1 MANLHGFLMSPGTIP
16 EFGISPDELVPIF
29 SRSKISGY
37 NDILFPGP
45 WDYLNVE
52 DATLNDK
59 IFSELSNTL
68 IYRGELEYG
77 SMYQEWR
84 GHTPQRL
91 AHLVN
96 NVNSTKLIP
105 MLLPANE
112 PDKFVYENVP
122 AKELAG
128 LLDVDVALIE
138 CPGCKSK
145 EYEDQVREVGVKS
158 IMDDKEMFHH
168 RYLFTAGGP
177 SESLSLIN
185 HLRSNSVPFRSSI
198 FRYWY
203 DERLIPWLHYVPID
217 GRLQAVHSTLAYFAG
232 LKGKV
237 NGRDVEMPQ
246 KFSQASFIAGQGKK
260 WAEKALRREDAEVY
274 LFRLL
279 LEYGRVVDDRR
290 NDIGFD
296 LDA

>member
-1 MANLHGFLMSPGTIP
+1 MSPGTIT
-16 EFGISPDELVPIF
+16 EVGFFPDELVPMF

-45 WDYLNVE
+45 WDYVNLE
-52 DATLNDK
+52 DPISNDK

-68 IYRGELEYG
+68 LWRGEGEYK
-77 SMYQEWR
+77 STYQAWR

-91 AHLVN
+91 AHLAN

-105 MLLPANE
+105 MLLPASE
-112 PDKFVYENVP
+112 PNKFVYENVP
-122 AKELAG
+122 VSELSG
-128 LLDVDVALIE
+128 VLDLDIAMIE
-138 CPGCKSK
+138 CNTCKTK
-145 EYEDQVREVGVKS
+145 EYFDQEREVGVKP
-158 IMDDKEMFHH
+158 IMNERDMLHY
-168 RYLFTAGGP
+168 RYLFIPGGP
-177 SESLSLIN
+177 GESWRLIN

-203 DERLIPWLHYVPID
+203 DDRLTPWLHYVPID

-232 LKGKV
+232 LKGKI
-237 NGRDVEMPQ
+237 NGRDIDMPQ
-246 KFSQASFIAGQGKK
+246 KYSEASFIADQGRK
-260 WAEKALRREDAEVY
+260 WAEKALRREDAEAY

-290 NDIGFD
+290 NEIRFQ
-296 LDA
+296 LEA